1 MNRNSKIVK
10 KHYAWREA
18 ERKRLREEREE
29 KEKAS
34 KKSE

>member
-1 MNRNSKIVK
+1 MNRNSKIIK

-18 ERKRLREEREE
+18 ERKKLREEKE